1 MLSTSSK
8 IAIFLIIAASCVSA
22 NTLSREKR
30 QMNNQMQD
38 DDEDTTTTT
47 AASTSTQ
54 DSESSTASS
63 DSGEQSNSGMLS
75 SIEGV
80 LSKLPI
86 APCLGDEDDN
96 KRIKY
101 LEPSTPNTREY
112 LQLALAKVM
121 ELQRAVKDDTY
132 ISDNTSDLGDSDTDE
147 DLMREVLTKVFKDL
161 PGSSSSVSSIIER
174 ATRPTPRELER
185 IRAKSIQLSGYDTC
199 RQVTLDFMKNVV
211 KHTPKSDN
219 NTSLNNQQAIQIQ
232 GNNELLNNKNRRRET
247 MSTDYEIRMRMLK
260 SLDLHLAVKQRDY
273 TLKLMR
279 I

>member
-1 MLSTSSK
+1 MVYSIILLSWF
-8 IAIFLIIAASCVSA
+8 IFFF
-22 NTLSREKR
+22 NT
-30 QMNNQMQD
+30 
-38 DDEDTTTTT
+38 
-47 AASTSTQ
+47 
-54 DSESSTASS
+54 
-63 DSGEQSNSGMLS
+63 
-75 SIEGV
+75 
-80 LSKLPI
+80 
-86 APCLGDEDDN
+86 
-96 KRIKY
+96 
-101 LEPSTPNTREY
+101 
-112 LQLALAKVM
+112 
-121 ELQRAVKDDTY
+121 
-132 ISDNTSDLGDSDTDE
+132 GDSDTDE

-219 NTSLNNQQAIQIQ
+219 DKSLNNQQAIQIQ
-232 GNNELLNNKNRRRET
+232 ENNELFNNKNRRRET